1 MNQAIALG
9 PLLLPVQ
16 ALLLIAA
23 VAAALL
29 MLALLPQRAPGQSRR
44 AEAWLFGALVAGV
57 LGARLGWVALHPG
70 PYLASP
76 GSLLAFRDG
85 GYSSWAGLLAAA
97 FALALLVWWSARQ
110 RLRADALPL
119 DKRGN
124 SDTLPGPSQLML
136 PGMAALA
143 LLAMGQIGL
152 ALHAR
157 WTQQPLPQLT
167 VLDMQGQPQSFPPA
181 AGRPSVVNLWAS
193 WCGPCRR
200 EMPAFAR
207 VQARRVDVDFI
218 YLNIGESVEEV
229 QAFLRTLA
237 QPIGPIWMD
246 PQQVVP
252 LQLGVRGYPTTFV
265 FDAEGQLRHT
275 RMGELSEASLEAL
288 VGPVP
293 Q

>member
-23 VAAALL
+23 VASALL
-29 MLALLPQRAPGQSRR
+29 MLALLPQRVPGQRRR
-44 AEAWLFGALVAGV
+44 AETWLFGVLAVGV

-70 PYLASP
+70 PYLAAP
-76 GSLLAFRDG
+76 GALLAFRDG
-85 GYSSWAGLLAAA
+85 GYSPWAGLFAAA
-97 FALALLVWWSARQ
+97 GALALLVWWSARQ
-110 RLRADALPL
+110 RLRAEALPL
-119 DKRGN
+119 EARVGA
-124 SDTLPGPSQLML
+124 DTLPGPSQLML

-143 LLAMGQIGL
+143 LLALGQIGL
-152 ALHAR
+152 ALHAL
-157 WTQQPLPQLT
+157 WTEQPLPQLT
-167 VLDMQGQPQSFPPA
+167 VFDMQGQPRQFPPA

-207 VQARRVDVDFI
+207 VQARRDDVDFV
-218 YLNIGESVEEV
+218 YLNIGESEDEV

-237 QPIGPIWMD
+237 EPIGPVWMD
-246 PQQVVP
+246 PDQRVP
-252 LQLGVRGYPTTFV
+252 AQLGVRGYPTTFV
-265 FDAEGQLRHT
+265 FDAEGRLRHT

-288 VGPVP
+288 IGPR
-293 Q
+293 